1 MQELKYLGFAETEV
15 RRDLRGT
22 FSAGT
27 ELQDKVELR
36 GLKIVQPTPSK
47 TFDFSFARL
56 TTCTVSKWDT
66 AVAAV
71 SRSLAAFFR

>member
-27 ELQDKVELR
+27 EVQDQAELR
-36 GLKIVQPTPSK
+36 GLKIAQPTPSK
-47 TFDFSFARL
+47 HL
-56 TTCTVSKWDT
+56 TSHSPT
-66 AVAAV
+66 
-71 SRSLAAFFR
+71 